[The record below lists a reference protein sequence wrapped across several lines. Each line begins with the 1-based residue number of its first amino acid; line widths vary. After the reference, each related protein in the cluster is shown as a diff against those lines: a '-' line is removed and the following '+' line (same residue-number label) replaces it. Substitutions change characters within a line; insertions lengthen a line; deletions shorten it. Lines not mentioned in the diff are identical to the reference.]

1 MVSTYLYDIAI
12 LLLAAVVLVPLSQL
26 ARLGAVPGF
35 LMAGIVAGPS
45 GLGLIDNV
53 EEIVNLAE
61 IGVVLLLFVIGIEL
75 KPSRLWLMR
84 RQVFGLGG
92 AQVLVTGASLA
103 AIMHFVFGM
112 NAQTAILVGSALA
125 LSSTAMVLQIL
136 AEQRALLTAYG
147 RGSFAVLLLQDLAVV
162 PLLALIPLLASP
174 GTTLGAN
181 VGLALFESVVV
192 LALVVAGGRYLLHPV
207 LHRVS
212 RAGSPEVFT
221 ASAVLIVLGA
231 ALATEHAG
239 LSMAMGAFLAG
250 LLISDSAYRHQVLAE
265 IEPFRGLLLGLFFM
279 SMGMLLDVPRLLE
292 NPLGVLLLVILLL
305 ALKAAI
311 LFPLGL
317 LFRLETRVALAI
329 AVLLAQSGEFALV
342 IFALA
347 RQAGLIESDLFQRLL
362 LIVLISMLVT
372 PIMAILSRRIAAA
385 RSTTGEVVE
394 ESPAPNPVV
403 IAGFGRVG
411 HRVGDILA
419 RAGQPYLAV
428 DSDSKLVAEARER
441 GCPVYYGDVG
451 QPGLLRALGAARARV
466 IVVTLN
472 DPDAT
477 TRLVSALKEQY
488 PGVSILARGHNLET
502 CQDLGQLGAAGV
514 VSENIEASLE
524 LSRMAMERVGVESQ
538 QREDILTRFKKH
550 YHEQIHQQPA
560 SPVGFP
566 GSDKGKSSKSTK
578 I

>member
-1 MVSTYLYDIAI
+1 VVSTYLYDLVI
-12 LLLAAVVLVPLSQL
+12 LLLAAVVLVPLFQV

-35 LMAGIVAGPS
+35 LVAGIVAGPG

-53 EEIVNLAE
+53 NEIVHLAE

-84 RQVFGLGG
+84 RQVFGLGS
-92 AQVLVTGASLA
+92 AQVLLTGMSLA
-103 AIMHFVFGM
+103 AIAHLVFGL

-136 AEQRALLTAYG
+136 AEQRALITAYG

-174 GTTLGAN
+174 SMTLGAN
-181 VGLALFESVVV
+181 VGLALLESVAV
-192 LALVVAGGRYLLHPV
+192 LALVVAGGRFLLHPV
-207 LHRVS
+207 LHRVA
-212 RAGSPEVFT
+212 RTGNPEVFT

-250 LLISDSAYRHQVLAE
+250 LLISESAYRHQVIAE

-279 SMGMLLDVPRLLE
+279 SMGMLLDVARLLE
-292 NPLGVLLLVILLL
+292 NPLGVLVLVVALVT
-305 ALKAAI
+305 LKAAI

-317 LFRLETRVALAI
+317 LFRLETRVALAV

-342 IFALA
+342 VFALA
-347 RQAGLIESDLFQRLL
+347 RQAGLIDSDRFQQLL

-372 PIMAILSRRIAAA
+372 PVLAILSRRFAAA
-385 RSTTGEVVE
+385 RSTTREAVDD
-394 ESPAPNPVV
+394 SPAPSPVV
-403 IAGFGRVG
+403 IVGFGRVG
-411 HRVGDILA
+411 RRVGDILA

-428 DSDSKLVAEARER
+428 DSDSKLVAQERER
-441 GCPVYYGDVG
+441 GCPVYFGEVG
-451 QPGLLRALGAARARV
+451 QPGLLRALGAAQARV

-472 DPDAT
+472 DPAAT
-477 TRLVSALKEQY
+477 TRLVSALKDQY

-502 CQDLGQLGAAGV
+502 CQDLSQLGAAGV

-524 LSRMAMERVGVESQ
+524 LSRMAMERVGVDAH
-538 QREDILTRFKKH
+538 QRESVLTGFKKH
-550 YHEQIHQQPA
+550 YHEQIHQQPTHHDG
-560 SPVGFP
+560 PVGN
-566 GSDKGKSSKSTK
+566 DEEK
-578 I
+578 IQNP